1 MTRGMPMRCFPGTRV
16 HSVSNYSETNH
27 SNQMSKEV
35 TLQRNCLA
43 TIIPAGDEVTLA
55 EGATYSIAQSLGG
68 SVTLRDLNGLYRV
81 GETELDALGQ
91 EIKDEVLGSQKKE
104 TSSGPFGEELLWDAL
119 RGCYDPEIPLNI
131 VDLGLVYD
139 LRVEEDEG
147 QRKVFVK
154 MTLTAQGCG
163 MGPVIADDAKTR
175 IANLDEV
182 SEASVDIVWD
192 PPWNPKMIS
201 EEGKKVL
208 GLE

>member
-1 MTRGMPMRCFPGTRV
+1 M
-16 HSVSNYSETNH
+16 SND
-27 SNQMSKEV
+27 V
-35 TLQRNCLA
+35 TIQRNCLA
-43 TIIPAGDEVTLA
+43 TLIPSGDEVTLA
-55 EGATYSIAQSLGG
+55 EGATYSIAQSLGN

-81 GETELDALGQ
+81 GESDLDALGQ
-91 EIKDEVLGSQKKE
+91 EIKDQVLGSQKKE
-104 TSSGPFGEELLWDAL
+104 VASGPFSEDLLWDAL

-139 LRVEEDEG
+139 LRVEEEG
-147 QRKVFVK
+147 DTRNVFVK

-175 IANLDEV
+175 IGNLEGV
-182 SEASVDIVWD
+182 SEATVDIVWD